1 MSQTVNINS
10 FNGNIDIL
18 WTFHHIAGRDID
30 VDLPT

>member
-30 VDLPT
+30 DDLPT